1 MTNLELAFD
10 LMQCSFLDTKVS
22 EYMARVTLGCV
33 TNKLMVA
40 LGQAYRLR
48 GAIACWLVALAA
60 LTVASNSAA
69 AQTADPINGGV
80 TVSGT
85 TNCSG
90 AGVGNSTCYAISVQ
104 CSGIDGSGIAALPVT
119 VKVTNPGS
127 PKGAIIFVS
136 TGGGT
141 SYYDQSF
148 TYGAFV
154 VNSVLQAGFTT
165 VQPFFGGTKGWLQ
178 GPAPNGVRALVCRF
192 AAVANWV
199 ATSTSPLMHQSGT
212 ALCTA
217 GVSGG
222 ASAIAYSLAHFG
234 MGTGATRIF
243 DMVQVTSGPTFS
255 RLDRGC
261 VCDQAAQQTTTGQG
275 PLSDC
280 YVDAG
285 SLVDNTY
292 SSPVCT
298 TSKKTH
304 DTANESVLYHDS
316 IMSDDPPFLNYSTAV
331 RVVFG
336 AQNDLGGAVPQGLEW
351 VNAITSPLTVNVIGD
366 AAHIVPDTVDG
377 AVQIANDLNT
387 ACVLQTPRR

>member
-1 MTNLELAFD
+1 MLL
-10 LMQCSFLDTKVS
+10 LLIVS
-22 EYMARVTLGCV
+22 G
-33 TNKLMVA
+33 VA
-40 LGQAYRLR
+40 IFVLF
-48 GAIACWLVALAA
+48 GA
-60 LTVASNSAA
+60 SAQ

-80 TVSGT
+80 TLTGT
-85 TNCSG
+85 TTCSG
-90 AGVGNSTCYAISVQ
+90 AGVGNSTCYATTVQ
-104 CSGIDGSGIAALPVT
+104 CSGIDGGGLAAIPVT

-148 TYGAFV
+148 TYGSYV
-154 VNSVLQAGFTT
+154 VNAAVQAGFTA
-165 VQPFFGGTKGWLQ
+165 VQPFFGGKKGWLQ

-192 AAVANWV
+192 AAVSNWV

-212 ALCTA
+212 ALCAA

-222 ASAIAYSLAHFG
+222 ASAVAYALAHFG
-234 MGTGATRIF
+234 LGTGTTRIF
-243 DMVQVTSGPTFS
+243 DMVDVISGPTFS

-261 VCDQAAQQTTTGQG
+261 ICNQGPMQTSTAQG

-280 YVDAG
+280 FVDAG
-285 SLVDNTY
+285 SLVDDTY
-292 SSPVCT
+292 SSAICT
-298 TSKKTH
+298 AAKKTH
-304 DTANESVLYHDS
+304 DTTNQNLLLHDS
-316 IMSDDPPFLNYSTAV
+316 IMSDDPPFLNYSTNV

-351 VNAITSPLTVNVIGD
+351 VNAITSPVNVAVVGD
-366 AAHIVPDTVDG
+366 AAHIVPDTLDG
-377 AVQIANDLNT
+377 AIQIVNDLNT